1 MLSYTRQKKG
11 AGRKLTRP
19 DCIMGRREGT
29 LGNAGGGRLSE
40 KGALPQRAIAKNPAP
55 GRLVFSRNA
64 VSSAARRTS
73 STPSPCLLAL
83 RENPA
88 PHRRVLFG
96 NCSPPT
102 RKALAAFRQ
111 CGGIRGL
118 ALRENPAPHRRV
130 LFGNCSPPPGKRLLS
145 SCDAAECAARRTSS
159 TPSPCLLALRENPSP
174 HRHVLFGNCSPPPGK
189 RMLLSGNAA
198 QCAACLARKSRAA
211 QARSFRQLLAPS
223 RKALAVFMR
232 CGGVC
237 GSTYLQYAFALPPG
251 LARKSIAAQA
261 RSFRQLLAPTRK
273 AHAAFR
279 QCGAVRGLPCAKIP
293 RRTGAFF
300 SAIVRPHPES
310 SCSTQAAP
318 AYPPVSPTMQSPHNS
333 PPSPKSTA
341 KKRFPFGEG
350 GAGGRTLSFF

>member
-130 LFGNCSPPPGKRLLS
+130 LFGNCSPTRKAL
-145 SCDAAECAARRTSS
+145 AAFRQCGGIRG
-159 TPSPCLLALRENPSP
+159 LALRENPAP
-174 HRHVLFGNCSPPPGK
+174 HRRVLFGNCS
-189 RMLLSGNAA
+189 
-198 QCAACLARKSRAA
+198 
-211 QARSFRQLLAPS
+211 
-223 RKALAVFMR
+223 
-232 CGGVC
+232 
-237 GSTYLQYAFALPPG
+237 
-251 LARKSIAAQA
+251 
-261 RSFRQLLAPTRK
+261 PTRK

-279 QCGAVRGLPCAKIP
+279 QCGEVRGLPCAKIP

-310 SCSTQAAP
+310 ACCFHAIRRSTQLVLRENPAPHRRVLFGKCAAP
-318 AYPPVSPTMQSPHNS
+318 PGKRMQHSCDAAQYAACSARKSSAAQARSFRRLLAPPPGKRLQRSSSPAQPVRLPNHAI
-333 PPSPKSTA
+333 ST
-341 KKRFPFGEG
+341 
-350 GAGGRTLSFF
+350 

>member
-111 CGGIRGL
+111 CG
-118 ALRENPAPHRRV
+118 E
-130 LFGNCSPPPGKRLLS
+130 
-145 SCDAAECAARRTSS
+145 
-159 TPSPCLLALRENPSP
+159 
-174 HRHVLFGNCSPPPGK
+174 
-189 RMLLSGNAA
+189 
-198 QCAACLARKSRAA
+198 
-211 QARSFRQLLAPS
+211 
-223 RKALAVFMR
+223 
-232 CGGVC
+232 
-237 GSTYLQYAFALPPG
+237 
-251 LARKSIAAQA
+251 
-261 RSFRQLLAPTRK
+261 
-273 AHAAFR
+273 
-279 QCGAVRGLPCAKIP
+279 VRGLPCAKIP

-310 SCSTQAAP
+310 ACCFHAIRRSTQLVLRENPAPHRRVLFGKCAAP
-318 AYPPVSPTMQSPHNS
+318 PGKRMQHSCDAAQYAACSARKSSAAQARSFRRLLAPPPGKRLQRSSSPAQPVRLPNHAI
-333 PPSPKSTA
+333 ST
-341 KKRFPFGEG
+341 
-350 GAGGRTLSFF
+350 

>member
-130 LFGNCSPPPGKRLLS
+130 LFGICS
-145 SCDAAECAARRTSS
+145 
-159 TPSPCLLALRENPSP
+159 
-174 HRHVLFGNCSPPPGK
+174 
-189 RMLLSGNAA
+189 
-198 QCAACLARKSRAA
+198 
-211 QARSFRQLLAPS
+211 
-223 RKALAVFMR
+223 
-232 CGGVC
+232 
-237 GSTYLQYAFALPPG
+237 
-251 LARKSIAAQA
+251 
-261 RSFRQLLAPTRK
+261 PTRK

-279 QCGAVRGLPCAKIP
+279 QCGEVRGLPCAKIP

-310 SCSTQAAP
+310 ACCFHAIRRSTQLVLRENPAPHRRVLFGKCAAP
-318 AYPPVSPTMQSPHNS
+318 PGKRMQHSCDAAQYAACSARKSSAAQARSFRRLLAPPPGKRLQRSSSPAQPVRLPNHAI
-333 PPSPKSTA
+333 ST
-341 KKRFPFGEG
+341 
-350 GAGGRTLSFF
+350 